1 MDTLAEVFRRALT
14 ALFPVGRLDGE
25 SRRLVL
31 VMWLVAVVQGYAAA
45 QLSSTVP
52 FTRTAL
58 GLSEGDMSLVLAI
71 TRLAG
76 VGALVFSRWG
86 DRSGRRRPFLTGFA
100 VLVVAGASTAAVTE
114 AWQFTA
120 LQALLRLA
128 AAAVGTLAVV
138 LLAERIPGHVR
149 AFSIAV
155 FGAGGSF
162 GAGLGLMALPLADDG
177 PEAWRIPFLL
187 TALGILAVPFLV
199 RTVSESSLFERSAS
213 STGPL
218 RDLLRGGFR
227 RWFWLAGWAAF
238 LQAVFT
244 TLALAFSTERLVDD
258 LGFSTGAAVLISLA
272 GGTAGGIGFFVGGR
286 LADRIGRRPTT
297 IVSLAALVAGGVTVY
312 WATRPVVL
320 VPAIM
325 VSTFGS
331 FAYVTAAAAHR
342 AELFPTAFRTTAG
355 TAGAYLAM
363 LGSAAGLAFGR
374 LTIDRIGLSET
385 VTVLGV
391 AILVAIVL
399 TAMLPETRGQALDTL
414 APET

>member
-1 MDTLAEVFRRALT
+1 MFRRAVA
-14 ALFPVGRLDGE
+14 ALFPVGRLDSDG
-25 SRRLVL
+25 RRLVSL
-31 VMWLVAVVQGYAAA
+31 MWLVAVIQGYAGA

-58 GLSEGDMSLVLAI
+58 GLSEGDMSLVLGI

-76 VGALVFSRWG
+76 IGALIFSRWG
-86 DRSGRRRPFLTGFA
+86 DRSGRRRPFLAGFA
-100 VLVVAGASTAAVTE
+100 VLVLAGTATSAVSE
-114 AWQFTA
+114 AWQFTT
-120 LQALLRLA
+120 LQSVLRLA
-128 AAAVGTLAVV
+128 TAAVGTLAVV

-177 PEAWRIPFLL
+177 PEAWRVPFLL
-187 TALGILAVPFLV
+187 TGIGLAALPFLV
-199 RTVSESSLFERSAS
+199 RSVGESTLFERTEH

-238 LQAVFT
+238 LQTVFT
-244 TLALAFSTERLVDD
+244 SLALAFSTERLVDD
-258 LGFSTGAAVLISLA
+258 LEFSTGAAVLISLA

-297 IVSLAALVAGGVTVY
+297 ILSLLALVTGGITVY
-312 WATRPVVL
+312 WAERPVLL

-355 TAGAYLAM
+355 TAGAYLGM
-363 LGSAAGLAFGR
+363 LGSAAGLLFGR

-385 VTVLGV
+385 VTVLGS
-391 AILVAIVL
+391 AILVAVVL
-399 TAMLPETRGQALDTL
+399 TAMLPETRGQALDSL
-414 APET
+414 APDR